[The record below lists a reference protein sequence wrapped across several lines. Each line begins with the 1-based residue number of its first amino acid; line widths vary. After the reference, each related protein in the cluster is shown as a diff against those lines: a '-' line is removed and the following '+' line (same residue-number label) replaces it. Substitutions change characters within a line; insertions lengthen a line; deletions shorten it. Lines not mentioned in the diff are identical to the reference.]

1 MGRSFISLS
10 LASILLAVPAAGAHH
25 EKEVVP
31 PPPDPAGVST
41 RLAEIEKKLERLTDL
56 LEDQA
61 HTIIKQQEEIDS
73 LRGELALPLA
83 KSDFSVDSSVQ
94 QDDMTSAELSSDQER
109 NVDTHPAGWTE
120 RHAYIDSADG
130 NFRLEFGGRAL
141 LDYRAYQS
149 DAAPPSTF
157 LLRRARF
164 KVEGALFK
172 HFEYEVET
180 ELTDSETAL
189 RDGYVKI
196 NFHPGIQF
204 KIGQFKIP
212 FSQEELISTKW
223 LEFVENASL
232 NNLVPGRSPG
242 FQIQGELFDGLLA
255 YQTGLF
261 NGLGKLS
268 TNTSNVPEF
277 YVRSR
282 LTPFRSSEMLNGFSF
297 GGALGRGR
305 HEGGESVIGETSS
318 RSFVFFE
325 PVPINGKV
333 ERYNA
338 ELAWLHRNW
347 SLRGELDQ
355 SIQAREGLGSGGND
369 LPDVVGRGLYL
380 AGSYYLTGEE
390 KIEDDIYPL
399 SPFMFEGGGTGA
411 WELAFRYEKISIDD
425 GSDSNRHQAYT
436 FAVNW
441 WMTRFL
447 RVSSNFIV
455 ELFEDPQ
462 HIHETDEKRNLALL
476 TRVQVIF

>member
-1 MGRSFISLS
+1 MAPTSLS
-10 LASILLAVPAAGAHH
+10 SAAL
-25 EKEVVP
+25 
-31 PPPDPAGVST
+31 SM
-41 RLAEIEKKLERLTDL
+41 RLAEIEKQLDRLTGL
-56 LEDQA
+56 LEGQA
-61 HTIIKQQEEIDS
+61 NTIIRQQEEIDS
-73 LRGELALPLA
+73 LRGELGLPSA
-83 KSDFSVDSSVQ
+83 ESDVSTDSSIQ
-94 QDDMTSAELSSDQER
+94 PNETTSPALSADKETSD
-109 NVDTHPAGWTE
+109 DTHPAGWTE

-130 NFRLEFGGRAL
+130 NFKLEFGGRAL

-157 LLRRARF
+157 LLRRARL
-164 KVEGALFK
+164 KVEGTLFE

-223 LEFVENASL
+223 LEFMENASL

-242 FQIQGELFDGLLA
+242 FQIQGELFDGVLA

-268 TNTSNVPEF
+268 TNTSNVPEL

-282 LTPFRSSEMLNGFSF
+282 LTPFRSNDLLNGFSF

-305 HEGGESVIGETSS
+305 HEGGESVTGETSS

-338 ELAWLHRNW
+338 EFAWLHRNW
-347 SLRGELDQ
+347 SLRGEYDQ
-355 SIQAREGLGSGGND
+355 SVQAREGLGFGGND
-369 LPDVVGRGLYL
+369 LPDVVGRGLYF

-399 SPFMFEGGGTGA
+399 SPFMFEGRGIGA
-411 WELAFRYEKISIDD
+411 WELAFRYENISIDD
-425 GSDSNRHQAYT
+425 GIDSNRHQAYT
-436 FAVNW
+436 LAVNW

-455 ELFEDPQ
+455 ELFDDPER
-462 HIHETDEKRNLALL
+462 IHDTDDKNNLALL

>member
-1 MGRSFISLS
+1 MGRSLSILS
-10 LASILLAVPAAGAHH
+10 LIYVFLAVPLARAHH
-25 EKEVVP
+25 DNDMLPPSSVP
-31 PPPDPAGVST
+31 AAVAL
-41 RLAEIEKKLERLTDL
+41 RLAEIEDQLDQLTHL

-61 HTIIKQQEEIDS
+61 HTIVRQQEEIDS
-73 LRGELALPLA
+73 LRNELGLSLVE
-83 KSDFSVDSSVQ
+83 SDLSGDSSFDPMSPAVSSSQ
-94 QDDMTSAELSSDQER
+94 QPSAEA
-109 NVDTHPAGWTE
+109 HPAGWTQ

-130 NFRLEFGGRAL
+130 NFKLEFGGRAL

-157 LLRRARF
+157 LLRRARL
-164 KVEGALFK
+164 KVEGTLFK
-172 HFEYEVET
+172 NYEYEVET

-189 RDGYVKI
+189 RDGYVNI
-196 NFHPGIQF
+196 NYHPGIQV
-204 KIGQFKIP
+204 KLGQFKIP

-223 LEFVENASL
+223 LEFIENASL

-242 FQIQGELFDGLLA
+242 FQVHGELFGGVLE
-255 YQTGLF
+255 YQTGFF

-268 TNTSNVPEF
+268 INTSNTPEL

-282 LTPFRSSEMLNGFSF
+282 LTPFRSNDLLSGFSF

-305 HEGGESVIGETSS
+305 HEGGESVVGETSS

-333 ERYNA
+333 DRYNA
-338 ELAWLHRNW
+338 EFSWLHRNW
-347 SLRGELDQ
+347 SIRGELDQ
-355 SIQAREGLGSGGND
+355 SIQAREGMGVSGGD
-369 LPDVVGRGLYL
+369 LPNVVGRGLYI

-399 SPFMFEGGGTGA
+399 SPFLLEGGGLGA
-411 WELAFRYEKISIDD
+411 WELAFRYEHVRIDD
-425 GSDSNRHQAYT
+425 GMSSPSHQAYT
-436 FAVNW
+436 LGVNW

-455 ELFEDPQ
+455 ELFDGRQ
-462 HIHETDEKRNLALL
+462 HLRDLDDEHNLALL